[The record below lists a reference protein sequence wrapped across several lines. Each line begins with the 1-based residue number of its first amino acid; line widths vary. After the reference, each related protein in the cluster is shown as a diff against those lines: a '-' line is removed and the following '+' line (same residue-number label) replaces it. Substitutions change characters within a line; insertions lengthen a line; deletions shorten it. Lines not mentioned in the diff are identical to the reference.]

1 MVPTVLTADRA
12 GAKRWKRYLA
22 RALRSV
28 GYGIGVGLCIA
39 FIRPQPL
46 ASTLV
51 YSTCISLGC
60 WFFIEA
66 GRYLLASRV
75 GPGGERPG
83 WPGWRWMTA
92 VVIVGGCLGMLTG
105 TFSGDLL
112 TGGHTPML
120 SGSEDLRHLLGDLLF
135 VLLPAMIITSFF
147 NSRSLIADREAA
159 AQAAQRQAAE
169 SRLRLLEAQLEPHMF
184 FNTLANLHVLI
195 GIDPPRAQAM
205 LDQLIAFLRATLNGS
220 RATEHPLRAEFA
232 RTRDYLALMQVRME
246 ERLRVQFDLPESLAD
261 VPVPPLLLQP
271 LVENAIKHGLEPSVT
286 GGRIEVRAA
295 REGDTLILAV
305 RDTGVGLGQHLA
317 KGTSFGLQHVR
328 ERLAT
333 LYGDA
338 ASLSLEGASD
348 GGTLAVIRMPSKQ

>member
-1 MVPTVLTADRA
+1 MI
-12 GAKRWKRYLA
+12 RWKRYLG

-28 GYGIGVGLCIA
+28 GYGVAVGICIA
-39 FIRPQPL
+39 IIRPQPIS
-46 ASTLV
+46 ATLV

-60 WFFIEA
+60 WFFIES
-66 GRYLLASRV
+66 GRYLVASRV
-75 GPGGERPG
+75 GPGDDRPG

-105 TFSGDLL
+105 TWSGDLL
-112 TGGHTPML
+112 TGEHTPVL
-120 SGSEDLRHLLGDLLF
+120 SGNEDLRHLFGDLLF
-135 VLLPAMIITSFF
+135 VLLPALVITSFF
-147 NSRSLIADREAA
+147 NARSLIADREAA

-205 LDQLIAFLRATLNGS
+205 LDQLISFLRATLSGS
-220 RATEHPLRAEFA
+220 RATGQPLGAEFA
-232 RTRDYLALMQVRME
+232 RTRDYLALMQIRMQ
-246 ERLRVQFDLPESLAD
+246 ERLQVCFDLPEALAD

-295 REGDTLILAV
+295 RDAGTLTLTV
-305 RDTGVGLGQHLA
+305 RDTGVGLGKQST
-317 KGTSFGLQHVR
+317 KGTSFGLQQVR

-338 ASLSLEGASD
+338 ASLSLAAAGD
-348 GGTLAVIRMPSKQ
+348 GGTLAVIRMPVK